1 MTKIPDGTT
10 ASRDDPALIE
20 QALRDH
26 EVFAAL
32 YRRDE
37 SLPPVRRAW
46 LLCSA
51 AALGLPHLDQPDKG
65 GWAMIQQIKLFATLE
80 RKSPSQQP
88 GAGTQAGTGQGHGTA
103 WTHRLTKTLS
113 GRLAGIGFSDGRLSF
128 P

>member
-1 MTKIPDGTT
+1 MVTKIPDGTT

-51 AALGLPHLDQPDKG
+51 AALGLPHLHQPDQG
-65 GWAMIQQIKLFATLE
+65 GWAMIQQIKLFATLKE
-80 RKSPSQQP
+80 K
-88 GAGTQAGTGQGHGTA
+88 AQASSLVLEPKQEQVRVTALLGH
-103 WTHRLTKTLS
+103 
-113 GRLAGIGFSDGRLSF
+113 IV
-128 P
+128 